1 VHGGPRLTAR
11 PRARLAAAAGVTAL
25 AATLAGCSSAV
36 AVTLPAKAGD
46 PACTAASAAWPA
58 DVSGRAVVA
67 TDPSAPAVRAWGD
80 PPIVARC
87 GVATPGP
94 TTDDCLTVDDVD
106 WVATPLSDGTRF
118 VTYGRDP
125 AIEVLVPKGPVPEGS
140 LLPAFSAA
148 ARALPTTGR
157 HCS

>member
-11 PRARLAAAAGVTAL
+11 RNAFARGAVLTVV
-25 AATLAGCSSAV
+25 AATLGACSSAV
-36 AVTLPAKAGD
+36 GVTLPAKAGD

-58 DVSGRAVVA
+58 DVSGRPVVA

-80 PPIVARC
+80 PAIVARC